1 MLLAPSGGKSICIC
15 HSFIVSFLQQ
25 LWLFLGIC
33 CCSVFF
39 AHATVTKRCQDHS
52 DYGSRRLCFSDRC
65 CLTGCFHY
73 FFILFIFV
81 PPLCW
86 NPPCEGLLQEVLLLL
101 GERCNRRGSKE
112 YRPRDL
118 HHKIH
123 IYLQEMVSQSYLKVR
138 RLNNCI
144 YCMFRAVKLHIHY
157 FRLGF
162 IQD

>member
-1 MLLAPSGGKSICIC
+1 MLLAPSGGKSIRIC

-52 DYGSRRLCFSDRC
+52 GYGLRRLCFSDRC

-101 GERCNRRGSKE
+101 GERRDRRGSKG

-123 IYLQEMVSQSYLKVR
+123 IYLQEMVS
-138 RLNNCI
+138 
-144 YCMFRAVKLHIHY
+144 
-157 FRLGF
+157 
-162 IQD
+162 